1 MVSGLPNRHRKT
13 YLYSFYLGMLSKNSA
28 VCLKRRRIINY
39 QSCLDSSL
47 SSSIPTASFNTL
59 KKSWFNKKNWR
70 SRVANRICCQLNTIR
85 NWMILQLGNKTT
97 TTKSILFFCS
107 FSWFNY
113 FFFHCTESSAMNWRY
128 LLHFTFSY
136 IISKYSVDS
145 RCTRFLPMCTYGDC
159 YFRASPLR
167 RHTYNGLFLRI

>member
-1 MVSGLPNRHRKT
+1 
-13 YLYSFYLGMLSKNSA
+13 MLSKNSA

-97 TTKSILFFCS
+97 STKSILFFCL

-113 FFFHCTESSAMNWRY
+113 FFFTVQNHLQWTDDICFI
-128 LLHFTFSY
+128 LHFH
-136 IISKYSVDS
+136 ISFQSTRSIQDALASCRCVHTATVISELHHWDDIHTTVCFFEYKETMSS
-145 RCTRFLPMCTYGDC
+145 RTSWNC
-159 YFRASPLR
+159 
-167 RHTYNGLFLRI
+167 